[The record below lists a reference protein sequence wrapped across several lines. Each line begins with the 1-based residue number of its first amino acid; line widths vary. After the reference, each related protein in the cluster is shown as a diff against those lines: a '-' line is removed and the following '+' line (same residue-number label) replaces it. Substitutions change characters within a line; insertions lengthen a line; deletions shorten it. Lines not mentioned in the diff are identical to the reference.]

1 MKFTP
6 ISVAIIAAYL
16 SVSGAAQ
23 QANPAP
29 PAPAAAE
36 LEYDAFCKK
45 TQQEKRSLFRAA
57 TAAQKAAIMRNQME
71 RFRDANRGRLTK
83 EQLDLLAEALAA
95 LTPAAF
101 EDNKEAQAKMAALSD
116 RLEKAFSSADQD
128 AMDRDGPCIPKPAKD
143 PIRAVLSCE

>member
-1 MKFTP
+1 MRFTL
-6 ISVAIIAAYL
+6 ISIILIVAC
-16 SVSGAAQ
+16 SSSGAAQ
-23 QANPAP
+23 QAKPAP

-36 LEYDAFCKK
+36 LEYDTFCKK

-57 TAAQKAAIMRNQME
+57 PPAQKAALARNQME
-71 RFRDANRGRLTK
+71 RFRDANRARLTK

-101 EDNKEAQAKMAALSD
+101 EDNKEAQARMAALTE

-128 AMDRDGPCIPKPAKD
+128 AMDRDGPCIPKPAKN
-143 PIRAVLSCE
+143 PIAALKE